1 MINLLCCIKLWN
13 GFNVLLSRSFTI
25 KMFILSNIVRSYPIF
40 LFDLGFMYKL
50 EGLWHEHFKDKAD
63 ILFLQTAYFTKE
75 SSLILC
81 KFWSILIAHTS
92 IALIKLISQDVNN
105 SALAHLLSYIIIVSR
120 LQPHKRFVVVYVIE
134 QEAKVALSD
143 SGFAKCKLE
152 LVLDIM
158 SVVSHKKFL
167 FITDGAF
174 VICQSKVFIAVR
186 GN

>member
-1 MINLLCCIKLWN
+1 MINLLSCIKLWN
-13 GFNVLLSRSFTI
+13 GFNVWLSRSFI
-25 KMFILSNIVRSYPIF
+25 SMMFFLSIIVRFYPIF
-40 LFDLGFMYKL
+40 LFDFGFIYKL
-50 EGLWHEHFKDKAD
+50 EGFWREHFKDKAD

-75 SSLILC
+75 GSLILC

-105 SALAHLLSYIIIVSR
+105 SALAHLLCDIIIVSR

-134 QEAKVALSD
+134 QQAKVALSD
-143 SGFAKCKLE
+143 SWFVKCKLE
-152 LVLDIM
+152 LVLEVM

-167 FITDGAF
+167 FITDVGF